1 MMRMRRASA
10 IGCLLAGALI
20 VGAAGSTAA
29 TAAPVYSAQVG
40 AATTAKPVLAGWS
53 PMQQKPKMISVTRQC
68 DKVKNG
74 TPAGGHSEEK
84 VRASARAYNKKDAEA
99 QADREID
106 RMMPDGYHKRH
117 CRTI

>member
-1 MMRMRRASA
+1 
-10 IGCLLAGALI
+10 
-20 VGAAGSTAA
+20 
-29 TAAPVYSAQVG
+29 
-40 AATTAKPVLAGWS
+40 
-53 PMQQKPKMISVTRQC
+53 MQEKPKMITVTRQC

-84 VRASARAYNKKDAEA
+84 VRATARAYNKKDAEA

-117 CRTI
+117 CRTL